1 MIETRKNG
9 TTDTYHGVEVAD
21 PYRWLE
27 AETDEVHAW
36 VEAQNQRT
44 EEYLSALPNRQ
55 QLRDR
60 LAELWNFP
68 RAGVPK
74 RAGGRYFF
82 SRNSGLQDQSVFYVR
97 DSMKADPR
105 ELLDPNTLSDDG
117 TIAVPVF
124 EPSRD
129 GRYVAYGLSEAGSD
143 WEVLRV
149 RDVET
154 TEDLE
159 DTLRWAKFPSIAW
172 HPDGSGFFYNC
183 FPDPTGVPDEEQNY
197 NNRIYFHRLGDSQ
210 DQDELIYERPDDKR
224 LRFEPE
230 ISEDG
235 RYLVLT
241 GGIGTD
247 PENQIVY
254 RELESDGPFIDL
266 LVESDAE
273 YWFITNDGTMF
284 YVLTNRD
291 APRYKLVAIKLDQ
304 PEPEHWREIIP
315 EGTDAIDEVVAA
327 ADGFA
332 VTTLHDAN
340 HQLRFHSRDGEIVRD
355 IELPAIGAIQQIEG
369 KEDDT
374 DLYYLFTSFLYPPT
388 PFRCD
393 LSTGESKAME
403 APSSTFDPSDYETI
417 QVFVDSTDGARV
429 PMFLTYRRGL
439 DPDGRRPTLLYAYG
453 GFNIPVLPGFR
464 AEILLLLEAGGIFAQ
479 ASLRGGSEYGEDW
492 HRAGMLDQKQHVF
505 DDFIACAEW
514 LDDCDYTN
522 RRHLAITGRSNGG
535 LLVAACLTQ
544 RPDLYGAV
552 LCEVPVID
560 MLRYHRF
567 TVGHYW
573 IGEYGSA
580 DDPEQFPFLYAY
592 SPLHNVREGV
602 EYPPTLINSA
612 ASDDRVVPGHA
623 RKFAA
628 TLQAAQAG
636 DAPILLRIEDRAGH
650 GHGKPV
656 SKQIADR
663 ADVYAFLLHELGGGD

>member
-1 MIETRKNG
+1 MIETRKDG

-332 VTTLHDAN
+332 VTTLNDAN

-514 LDDCDYTN
+514 LDDCDYTD

-656 SKQIADR
+656 SKQITDR